1 MKNNYYF
8 LIFLNILISFLIFG
22 TFAYILIK
30 NFLLLKNSSVLILPS
45 FPQEPQKE
53 DNIYSILSQLEKEIE
68 KFLSNN

>member
-8 LIFLNILISFLIFG
+8 LIFLNIFISFLIFG

-30 NFLLLKNSSVLILPS
+30 HFILLKNSSVLTLPS